1 VKKSVSK
8 MKACLILLALVAS
21 VWSFPQKN
29 DEIRTDLKAFTDDM
43 INYINNLKTTWKAGQ
58 NSNFKHMSMP
68 VIRAMMGVRAG
79 GIELPVE
86 TNEHISSNDLPDNFD
101 ARQQW
106 PDCPTIGE
114 IRDQSNCGSCW
125 AFGAVEAMSDR
136 TCIASK
142 GAQKPHLS
150 ADDLLSCCAICGF
163 GCQGGYP
170 GAAWQY
176 WVRTGIVTGGQYTQK
191 DGCMPYPLAPCEHHT
206 NGSLP
211 ACSTQEAP
219 TPKCQKKC
227 QASYK
232 TPFAQDKHYGS
243 KSYSVSSDPAAIQ
256 KEIYTNGPVEASYTV
271 YEDFLAYK
279 SGVYQHKAGSA
290 LGGHA
295 VKILGWGVEDSTP
308 YWLVANSWNAD
319 WGDKGF
325 FKIIRGQ
332 DDCGIESGIYAGLP
346 KV

>member
-1 VKKSVSK
+1 MKVSI
-8 MKACLILLALVAS
+8 ILLALVAS
-21 VWSFPQKN
+21 VWSFPQQN
-29 DEIRTDLKAFTDDM
+29 NEIRTDLKAFTDDM

-150 ADDLLSCCAICGF
+150 ADDLLSCCARCGF

-219 TPKCQKKC
+219 TPKCQKTC

-243 KSYSVSSDPAAIQ
+243 KSYSVSSDPQAIQ
-256 KEIYTNGPVEASYTV
+256 KEIFANGPVEASYTV